1 MGLVQGV
8 ELVRDRK
15 TQQPAVKEERRL
27 MDLAMGSST
36 ETCSGSPPL

>member
-1 MGLVQGV
+1 MGLVQVV

-27 MDLAMGSST
+27 MDLAMGICT
-36 ETCSGSPPL
+36 ETSSASPPL